1 MKLIALCLGACLSV
15 VCLAANASSTTYVRY
30 QHLGKIGYGK
40 LVEDSIYPL
49 KGDIFS
55 DSSLSSRKMSV
66 RDVNLLLPTKPEKVF
81 VVQAQKQ
88 LGETQA
94 NDYQFSFKLPSALI
108 SKGVPIQIPTDAKN
122 IEYSSSLVVVI
133 GKQSKNIDTK
143 QASAAIFGLTVGG
156 DLTEPN
162 WLQHDAHS
170 LRAKSADGFAPIA
183 NEIVRGL
190 DFTQI
195 HVSSKINGKAINDD
209 ALAEMTYSPAEVVS
223 ELSQYFTLK
232 PGDLIYIDLPTHTVE
247 VKDNDVVSVSLNG
260 IVKVENKIMF

>member
-1 MKLIALCLGACLSV
+1 MKLIALCLG
-15 VCLAANASSTTYVRY
+15 VCLGVVSLTANAASTTYVRY
-30 QHLGKIGYGK
+30 QHLGKISYGK

-55 DSSLSSRKMSV
+55 DSSLSPRQVSV
-66 RDVNLLLPTKPEKVF
+66 DDVSLLLPTKPEKVF
-81 VVQAQKQ
+81 IVQAKKQ
-88 LGETQA
+88 A
-94 NDYQFSFKLPSALI
+94 DKAKKSDCQFFFKLPSALI
-108 SKGVPIQIPTDAKN
+108 STGAPIQVPSDADN

-156 DLTEPN
+156 DLTETN

-195 HVSSKINGKAINDD
+195 HVSSQINGKAINND
-209 ALAEMTYSPAEVVS
+209 AFAEITYSPAEIVS

-247 VKDNDVVSVSLNG
+247 VKDNDVISVSLNG
-260 IVKVENKIMF
+260 IIKVENKIMF